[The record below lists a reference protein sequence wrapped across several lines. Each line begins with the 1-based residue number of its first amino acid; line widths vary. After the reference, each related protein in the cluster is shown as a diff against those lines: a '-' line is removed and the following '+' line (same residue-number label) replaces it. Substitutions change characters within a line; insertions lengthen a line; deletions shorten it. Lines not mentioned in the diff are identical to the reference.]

1 MLDLPLIIIITI
13 HYFYQINKMATSFN
27 PTFRFLQ
34 EFVQKTKQS
43 QLPQSEEIAGIQIV
57 ECVPAARIAEQRDK
71 CVIRPDDVFVA
82 TYPKSGTTWTQ
93 QIVKLIANNGVETG
107 INIDVFAPWH
117 EHMSLE
123 EMDAMPSPRVF
134 KSHLPYQLMPGGGD
148 PANTKAKYIYVIR
161 NPKDV
166 AVSKYNRV
174 LTSTPQQHV
183 PASWNDFFIQFM
195 EGNVTCGPFYDHFL
209 GWWAHRDAP
218 NILILTYE
226 QMKRNPR
233 TAVTSIASFL
243 GYSLT
248 DEVIDKIVIDS
259 SFDKMKNNEHCN
271 MKYVDFMSISEGSDF
286 LRKGVIGDWR
296 NVFTSEQSAMMDALV
311 EEKMK
316 ASGLVFDYGDD

>member
-1 MLDLPLIIIITI
+1 
-13 HYFYQINKMATSFN
+13 MATSFN

-34 EFVQKTKQS
+34 QYVQKGKKS

-71 CVIRPDDVFVA
+71 CVIRPDDVFIA
-82 TYPKSGTTWTQ
+82 TYPKCGTTWTQ

-107 INIDVFAPWH
+107 IDSDEFVPWH

-123 EMDAMPSPRVF
+123 EMESMPSPRFF

-148 PANTKAKYIYVIR
+148 PANTKAKYIR

-174 LTSTPQQHV
+174 LTSRPQQHA
-183 PASWNDFFIQFM
+183 PSWNDFLIEYM
-195 EGNVTCGPFYDHFL
+195 EGKVTYGPFYDHFL

-218 NILILTYE
+218 NVLILTYE

-248 DEVIDKIVIDS
+248 DEVIDKIVIDT
-259 SFDKMKNNEHCN
+259 SFDKMKDNKAANKEYFTELSGSGN
-271 MKYVDFMSISEGSDF
+271 LAFM
-286 LRKGVIGDWR
+286 RKGVIGDWR
-296 NVFTSEQSAMMDALV
+296 NVFTPEQSAMMDAVV

-316 ASGLVFDYGDD
+316 GSGLVFDYGDN